1 MTSVGWIG
9 AGRMGSALATRLLE
23 AGHDVAV
30 YNRTKA
36 KAEPLAERGATVVD
50 EVGELAGRP
59 VVFTSVSDSDA
70 FADVAGAL
78 LKALHGQQAPEV
90 LVDTS
95 TVSAEVSA
103 QVRTEA
109 AGQGTAL
116 LAAPISGNPTAVA
129 SGKASLIVSGPEEA
143 FAKAE
148 PLLQALSPAVS
159 YAGDGESARLA
170 KLCHNILLGILTQSL
185 AETTVLAEKAGIRRA
200 AFLEFLNNSVLG
212 STFTNYKTQALV
224 ELDFTPTF
232 TTELL
237 RKDFDLGLAA
247 ARNLEV
253 PMPLA
258 AAVGQLIQSA
268 IGAGHGSED
277 FAALLLEQARAAGLT
292 PAPER

>member
-50 EVGELAGRP
+50 EVGELTGRP

-78 LKALHGQQAPEV
+78 LKAAAPDV

-129 SGKASLIVSGPEEA
+129 SGTASLIVSGPEEA

-148 PLLQALSPAVS
+148 PLLQALSPAVG

-258 AAVGQLIQSA
+258 TAVGQLIQSA